1 MKKKAVVLM
10 AALALMC
17 CSVTAFAAG
26 TCQDWKGT
34 WQFKYD
40 NKTIDDKGLGAV
52 YTKLCIITCTIGLG
66 TGYEVGDFCNN
77 GMLDPEHCQCFDNI
91 TNPTKKVFCFDN
103 TTLFEY
109 SPQEER
115 DGVCPKVTEC
125 YNDAAPNCVCIAN
138 PLYRDPTTGKN
149 GTAEVVIDNATDTAT
164 TVGSYK
170 FNCIATGKRGTQ
182 AITIVQPDNA
192 TMTTL
197 EAYYPRAFYT
207 PDNGSY
213 LYFEGAAKDIGT
225 LPYAQIPEDNFTG
238 TQFQGVYGY
247 LAYDYYGLLSG
258 EKIVGPVCVDK
269 DGDTYGANCAAGP
282 DCDDND
288 PKVHNTCDNT
298 TVCALSVVPTTIY
311 KWLLISYYVIS
322 ATDSSVTFTT
332 PITVKFEPAGAIT
345 DIVHIQISPRAI
357 LGFLF
362 VNPFTA
368 TSNYTAKV
376 TYGAN
381 ACAGTFTVN

>member
-1 MKKKAVVLM
+1 MKKKALVLM

-17 CSVTAFAAG
+17 CSITAFAAG
-26 TCQDWKGT
+26 TCLDWKGT

-40 NKTIDDKGLGAV
+40 NVTRDDKGSGAIF
-52 YTKLCIITCTIGLG
+52 TKLCFITDTTGLDASISI
-66 TGYEVGDFCNN
+66 GDFCDN
-77 GMLDPEHCQCFDNI
+77 GLLDPSHCTCLDNL
-91 TNPTKKVFCFDN
+91 TNPTKKIICADN
-103 TTLFEY
+103 SSSGT
-109 SPQEER
+109 P
-115 DGVCPKVTEC
+115 GAEC
-125 YNDAAPNCVCIAN
+125 YNDAALNCICVAN
-138 PLYRDPTTGKN
+138 PLYRDGVAT
-149 GTAEVVIDNATDTAT
+149 GTAQVVIDNATDTVT
-164 TVGSYK
+164 TIGAYK
-170 FNCIATGKRGTQ
+170 LNCIATGKRGTQ
-182 AITIVQPDNA
+182 AVTIVQPDNA
-192 TMTTL
+192 SLTL
-197 EAYYPRAFYT
+197 LGAYYPNAFYI

-213 LYFEGAAKDIGT
+213 LYFEGVAADIGK

-238 TQFQGVYGY
+238 TQFKGVYGY

-269 DGDTYGANCAAGP
+269 DNDTYGVNCAAGP

-376 TYGAN
+376 TYGTN